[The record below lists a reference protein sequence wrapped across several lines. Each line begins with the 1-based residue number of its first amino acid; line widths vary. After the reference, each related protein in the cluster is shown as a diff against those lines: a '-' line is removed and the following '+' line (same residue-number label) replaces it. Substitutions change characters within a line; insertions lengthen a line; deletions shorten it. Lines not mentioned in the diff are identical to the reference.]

1 MKPRQTLSKKERLKS
16 YRRIRLL
23 FAEGE
28 RFRQSP
34 LMVYVLL
41 APKELPSSGK
51 VLNPRGGIPLDE
63 AGQGKDSSNTQSPNN
78 VESIKGLSQTVPA
91 LQMGVSVGARYFKKA
106 VQRNLL
112 KRRIREA
119 YRKQKHILED
129 LLQSS
134 NYRVDLFL
142 VYAEKMETDYATIYA
157 AVTASIEKLSYY
169 LDKRKKDDQHG

>member
-1 MKPRQTLSKKERLKS
+1 MKPKHTLSKNERLKS

-34 LMVYVLL
+34 LMVYTLL
-41 APKELPSSGK
+41 APKELSSSG
-51 VLNPRGGIPLDE
+51 I
-63 AGQGKDSSNTQSPNN
+63 
-78 VESIKGLSQTVPA
+78 VPP

-119 YRKQKHILED
+119 YRKQKHALEE
-129 LLQSS
+129 LLRASP
-134 NYRVDLFL
+134 YRMDLFL
-142 VYAEKMETDYATIYA
+142 VYAEKTETEYATIYA
-157 AVTASIEKLSYY
+157 AVTAAIEKLSYY
-169 LDKRKKDDQHG
+169 LNQREKDDQHG

>member
-1 MKPRQTLSKKERLKS
+1 MKPKQSLSKKERLKS

-41 APKELPSSGK
+41 APKELTATGTVPKPVGF
-51 VLNPRGGIPLDE
+51 IPLDE
-63 AGQGKDSSNTQSPNN
+63 AEAGKDSSTNQPLTNA
-78 VESIKGLSQTVPA
+78 ESIKGLLQTVPV
-91 LQMGVSVGARYFKKA
+91 LQMGVSVGARHFKKA

-119 YRKQKHILED
+119 YRKQKHILEY
-129 LLQSS
+129 LLQASP
-134 NYRVDLFL
+134 YRMDLFL
-142 VYAEKMETDYATIYA
+142 VYAEKTETDYATIYA
-157 AVTASIEKLSYY
+157 AVTAAIEKLSYY
-169 LDKRKKDDQHG
+169 LDKRKKDDQL